1 MIAADE
7 ENHADALANA
17 QKALA
22 GMQNESGAFYY
33 MASTPDDNAYA
44 TVQAIPALV
53 GVPFPLPVAMP
64 VPATPEAT
72 PTW

>member
-1 MIAADE
+1 
-7 ENHADALANA
+7 
-17 QKALA
+17 
-22 GMQNESGAFYY
+22 

-72 PTW
+72 PAG